1 MDTDP
6 PLTVDFIFFRV
17 GKNFKGDMEKHI
29 KIVKSSRMGE
39 MKAP

>member
-6 PLTVDFIFFRV
+6 PLTVDFIFYRV
-17 GKNFKGDMEKHI
+17 GKTVKSDIEKQI